1 MTDPPWETTSFYMIQ
16 KVRNQQ
22 SSLDSLGPR
31 THNHGCNP
39 ESQKMDGEAV
49 TVSTAAP
56 LHRVTTGIVKSKMH
70 PPVTRLAGRIIKAAR
85 K

>member
-1 MTDPPWETTSFYMIQ
+1 MTDPPWETTFYTIR

-31 THNHGCNP
+31 THNHSCNP
-39 ESQKMDGEAV
+39 ESQKLDGEAV

-56 LHRVTTGIVKSKMH
+56 LHRVTTGIVMSKMH
-70 PPVTRLAGRIIKAAR
+70 PPVTQLAGRIIKAAW